1 MEKELEKEIEM
12 QKLQDITNAVVAGS
26 IGKTKEF
33 VSRALGEG
41 IPAIQII
48 NGGLSAGLDVVGAQF
63 KTGEIFLSEM
73 VMSATAAKAGI
84 ELATQNLAK
93 GQYQLRATMVLG
105 TVEGDIH
112 DIGKNLVALVLRTRG
127 FEVIDLGVDV
137 HEDEFISAVREHKPD
152 FLGMSCLLNIMTG
165 KMKDTIDALVEAR
178 LRDTVKVVVGG
189 CPVTQDFA
197 SQIGADGYA
206 RNMAT
211 AIDLMERL
219 LTEIKG

>member
-1 MEKELEKEIEM
+1 M
-12 QKLQDITNAVVAGS
+12 QKLQDITDAVVAGS

-33 VSRALGEG
+33 VGRALGDG
-41 IPAIQII
+41 IPAMQII
-48 NGGLSAGLDVVGAQF
+48 NEGLSAGLDVVGAQF

-73 VMSATAAKAGI
+73 MMSATAAKAGI
-84 ELATQNLAK
+84 ELATQNLEK
-93 GQYQLRATMVLG
+93 GQYQPKASMVLG
-105 TVEGDIH
+105 TVEGDLH
-112 DIGKNLVALVLRTRG
+112 DIGKNLVALILRTRG

-137 HEDEFISAVREHKPD
+137 HEDEFISAVREHKPE
-152 FLGMSCLLNIMTG
+152 FLGMSCLVNIVTV
-165 KMKDTIDALVEAR
+165 KMKDTIDALVEAG

-206 RNMAT
+206 RNGAE